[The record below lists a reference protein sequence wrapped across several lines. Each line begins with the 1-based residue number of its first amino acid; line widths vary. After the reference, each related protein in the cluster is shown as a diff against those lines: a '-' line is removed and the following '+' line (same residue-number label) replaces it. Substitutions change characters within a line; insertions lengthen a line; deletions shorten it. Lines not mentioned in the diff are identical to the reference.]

1 MVEGSVRGLLQMMFG
16 AGMMIALRHTLS
28 ADGPV
33 GALDSYMRRNMWL
46 IVFGAL
52 HAVVLMWPGDILFI
66 YGLTALLLP
75 PFRLMRPKTQ
85 FLPGAGLVLAI
96 AIGPGIGSYF
106 DRADKVSAVQAA
118 AAKQAAHKPLTA
130 GDKKAIEAWKTLVND
145 KSWPA
150 TGAKAKAMAEE
161 MKARRGGL
169 AGYWQFA
176 VESWTKFLFELAEI
190 WQGPLES
197 FGPMLIGAALLS

>member
-85 FLPGAGLVLAI
+85 FLPGAGLVLVI

-106 DRADKVSAVQAA
+106 ERMDKVTAVQAA
-118 AAKQAAHKPLTA
+118 EAKQAGHKPLTA
-130 GDKKAIEAWKTLVND
+130 DDRKTIEGWQKLASD
-145 KSWPA
+145 KSYPA
-150 TGAKAKAMAEE
+150 TGEKAKAMA
-161 MKARRGGL
+161 R
-169 AGYWQFA
+169 
-176 VESWTKFLFELAEI
+176 
-190 WQGPLES
+190 
-197 FGPMLIGAALLS
+197 